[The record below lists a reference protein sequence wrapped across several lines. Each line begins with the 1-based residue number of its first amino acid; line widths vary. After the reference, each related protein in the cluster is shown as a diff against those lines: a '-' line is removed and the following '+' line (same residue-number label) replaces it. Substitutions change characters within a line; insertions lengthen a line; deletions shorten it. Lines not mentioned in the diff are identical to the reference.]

1 MVRFAHTSD
10 IHLGFQ
16 REPALQ
22 DVELQVFCSMMDSF
36 IAKKVD
42 FVLMP
47 GDIFHTNIPRMKIQ
61 KYAFEAFRRVHDAGI
76 PIYVV
81 YGSHDF
87 SPVSDSVIDLLAATG
102 YVTKV
107 MLLHDDGENI
117 HLGFVEDEKT
127 GIQIAGLFGLKQGK
141 DELWY
146 DRLDLQSL
154 EAEKGQKIFLFHGA
168 VSEMNEDEEG
178 DKIPLNKFPKGF
190 LYYAGGHMHKYQH
203 YTKKDY
209 PHVVYPGT
217 PFAGFHMD
225 LEDTANG
232 VERGYCLVGWD
243 KNNDD
248 DDETGCKNFNLE
260 FVELPSPPHQPVD
273 MRCDDLDPETI
284 TGKILDWIESSAD
297 IIDGSIILIKLYG
310 QMKTGRVSSIDVA
323 SIRKAASN
331 AVACIISMGGL
342 KSMEYDI
349 VEAVGDSREDI
360 INNVLAENISQF
372 KGEKFLEDDAGMQ
385 TATTLLHILEKPK
398 PEGQTKSDYDGM
410 IMREARAVL
419 DLP

>member
-22 DVELQVFCSMMDSF
+22 DVELKIFDSMMDSF
-36 IAKKVD
+36 IEKKVD

-47 GDIFHTNIPRMKIQ
+47 GDIFHTNIPRMNIQ
-61 KYAFEAFRRVHDAGI
+61 KHAFEVFRRVHDAGI

-127 GIQIAGLFGLKQGK
+127 GVKIAGLFGLKQGK

-154 EAEKGQKIFLFHGA
+154 EAEKSPKIFLFHGA

-178 DKIPLNKFPKGF
+178 DKILLNKFPKGF
-190 LYYAGGHMHKYQH
+190 GYYAGGHTHKYQH
-203 YTKKDY
+203 YIHSDY

-225 LEDTANG
+225 MEDTADG
-232 VERGYCLVGWD
+232 IERGYCIVEWD
-243 KNNDD
+243 DVLKQDD
-248 DDETGCKNFNLE
+248 AEYKNFNLE
-260 FVELPSPPHQPVD
+260 FVELPGPPHQLVSMD
-273 MRCDDLDPETI
+273 CDGLNPETI
-284 TGKILDWIESSAD
+284 TDKILAWLESSNVDD
-297 IIDGSIILIKLYG
+297 IILLIKLHG
-310 QMKTGRVSSIDVA
+310 QMKTGMASAVDVTA
-323 SIRKAASN
+323 IRKAASD
-331 AVACIISMGGL
+331 AVACVISASSL
-342 KSMEYDI
+342 KSMEYDM

-360 INNVLAENISQF
+360 IRNVFAENIPQF
-372 KGEKFLEDDAGMQ
+372 KGEKSLEGDDGIR
-385 TATTLLHILEKPK
+385 TAITLLRVLEKPK
-398 PEGQTKSDYDGM
+398 PEGQTKSDYDAAIG
-410 IMREARAVL
+410 REAREAL
-419 DLP
+419 KI